1 MIKTCVLV
9 VGSQRVKRVGYE
21 SNFNTN
27 DLSTNSYNFFMTI
40 MNQYLLKLV
49 AHNLNKSFL
58 SQLSDVQLKLLMK

>member
-1 MIKTCVLV
+1 MIKTCLLV
-9 VGSQRVKRVGYE
+9 VGSQRVKRVGCD